1 MRLGLPLWS
10 IDVRFARDTESV
22 VELLRVS
29 RRSSLSSSARVIF
42 FEHMEEATPALH
54 DALRHLL
61 RTGTF
66 PEPTGEP
73 LALQGSLIIVAVTLS
88 SDIMEGLYALPERD
102 LRDALSYQYD
112 QAATGIHHLLA
123 CAHVVLP
130 FCYPSH
136 EAVRA
141 IVAER
146 LPIALRLLGYARLR
160 VDANVVEALTH
171 EVEAAG
177 YPLLD
182 IDTLLYEHLAQA
194 IREAG
199 LRKPWFATVRN
210 GRLILAAESREGIG
224 TVMLT

>member
-22 VELLRVS
+22 VELLRVP

-66 PEPTGEP
+66 PEHTGEP

-102 LRDALSYQYD
+102 LRDTLSYQYD

-136 EAVRA
+136 EVVRT

-160 VDANVVEALTH
+160 VDANVVEAITH
-171 EVEAAG
+171 EVEVTG

-182 IDTLLYEHLAQA
+182 IDSLLYEHLAQA
-194 IREAG
+194 IREVG
-199 LRKPWFATVRN
+199 LRKPWFARVRN
-210 GRLILAAESREGIG
+210 GRLIVAAESREDIG